1 MEPSRP
7 RERDLGCMRT
17 RREVVDDEEDGS
29 RHDLVRNG
37 LLVFPFPFMGIVG
50 EFAEISPMLVSPMV
64 GMLRLWPL
72 LRTVESVLDTS
83 QAHFWFLLITNWA
96 EKCLKKEKTCR
107 IFFLSIASQI
117 NKTSPADHRLNFL
130 FLRLHFFIF
139 IFILKV
145 FFKINIYDNSI
156 K

>member
-107 IFFLSIASQI
+107 IFFFEHSKPNQQDITSRSPSQFSVSS
-117 NKTSPADHRLNFL
+117 TPLFLYLYL
-130 FLRLHFFIF
+130 FLRYF
-139 IFILKV
+139 LK
-145 FFKINIYDNSI
+145 
-156 K
+156 

>member
-7 RERDLGCMRT
+7 RERDRGCMRT
-17 RREVVDDEEDGS
+17 RREVVEVDGS

-37 LLVFPFPFMGIVG
+37 LLAFPFMGTEAVG
-50 EFAEISPMLVSPMV
+50 DAADVSMLVSPMV

-130 FLRLHFFIF
+130 FLRLHFFIYF